1 MDVGSTGTR
10 MADYLRDH
18 QDKVIGRWTELV
30 VAGVRGR
37 TTADEVRRELGDL
50 YSLIVRVLSSA
61 DDHAAGEL
69 RAALDE
75 LSRSRARDGFTP
87 SETALGVFS
96 LKEAVYELVADA
108 AELVPEFLAF
118 SRMVDDLGLRTF
130 EAYSA
135 AREQIIADQSTA
147 MLELSTPVVR
157 LWDGIIAVPLV
168 GTLDS
173 ARTQLVME
181 KLLDTLVAT
190 GADHAVID
198 ITGVPTVDTEVAQ
211 HLLKTVSA
219 ARLLGAECTISG
231 IRPQVAQTIVSLG
244 IEFGDIATKAT
255 LADAL
260 ALALKHAGLKV
271 VPALMDQ
278 VPILKIGQTL
288 FVSIQID
295 LQDDSVIRLQEDL
308 ADELAATGAHGVI
321 IDITAVE
328 IVDSFIGRM
337 LSTIGSISRLF
348 DAETV
353 IVGMRPAVAIT
364 LTELGLSLSGVRT
377 ALNAEKGLEIL
388 NGKSSMDELPIRSG
402 DDVVRVRQQV
412 RIAAAENG
420 LSLVDQTK
428 LVTAASELA
437 RNTLVHGG
445 GGTARVEVVKS
456 PSGRAGVK
464 LHFTDE
470 GPGIA
475 DIGLALT
482 DGWTSG
488 TGLGLGLSGVAAACR

>member
-1 MDVGSTGTR
+1 MDVGTPGTR

-37 TTADEVRRELGDL
+37 TTADEVRQELGDL
-50 YSLIVRVLSSA
+50 YSLVVRVLSGA

-75 LSRSRARDGFTP
+75 LSRGRARDGFTP
-87 SETALGVFS
+87 SETAVGVFS
-96 LKEAVYELVADA
+96 LKEAVYELIADTA
-108 AELVPEFLAF
+108 DLVPEYLAF
-118 SRMVDDLGLRTF
+118 SRLVDDLGLHTF

-135 AREQIIADQSTA
+135 AREQIIADQSNA

-211 HLLKTVSA
+211 HLLKTVAA

-271 VPALMDQ
+271 VQALW
-278 VPILKIGQTL
+278 
-288 FVSIQID
+288 
-295 LQDDSVIRLQEDL
+295 IRC
-308 ADELAATGAHGVI
+308 
-321 IDITAVE
+321 
-328 IVDSFIGRM
+328 
-337 LSTIGSISRLF
+337 
-348 DAETV
+348 
-353 IVGMRPAVAIT
+353 P
-364 LTELGLSLSGVRT
+364 
-377 ALNAEKGLEIL
+377 
-388 NGKSSMDELPIRSG
+388 SSRSG
-402 DDVVRVRQQV
+402 RRC
-412 RIAAAENG
+412 
-420 LSLVDQTK
+420 S
-428 LVTAASELA
+428 
-437 RNTLVHGG
+437 
-445 GGTARVEVVKS
+445 S
-456 PSGRAGVK
+456 PSRS
-464 LHFTDE
+464 T
-470 GPGIA
+470 
-475 DIGLALT
+475 
-482 DGWTSG
+482 
-488 TGLGLGLSGVAAACR
+488 CRTTA